1 MKKHKKIVL
10 VSVIVIFTALFIM
23 IYSEFFDKQEI
34 PVQPAGDDVVVFKN
48 GEVISDIKIHAKHG
62 KTFDIDDFKNEAVL
76 FVFLINNNKE
86 LIKYYKELNPLI
98 KDNVKKGLQLV
109 FVAMQDSSRSRP
121 DTLENNMNTHI
132 FYETNKADFI
142 KKFKR
147 RNCCDAMIMINKNH
161 EVVLNATLYLSPE
174 NLSQIVNKKSKKIF
188 SGKDDDRK

>member
-10 VSVIVIFTALFIM
+10 VSVIVIFTALYIAF
-23 IYSEFFDKQEI
+23 YSDIFDKQEI
-34 PVQPAGDDVVVFKN
+34 PLQPVGDDVVVFKN
-48 GEVISDIKIHAKHG
+48 GEVISDIKIQGRHG

-76 FVFLINNNKE
+76 FVFLLNNNKE

-109 FVAMQDSSRSRP
+109 FVALEDSSRSRP

-132 FYETNKADFI
+132 FYETNKADFL

-147 RNCCDAMIMINKNH
+147 KNCCDAMIMINKNH
-161 EVVLNATLYLSPE
+161 EVVLNAVTYLSPE
-174 NLSQIVNKKSKKIF
+174 QLSQIVNKKCYKIF
-188 SGKDDDRK
+188 NRKNDDRN